1 MNLLTGETIKLT
13 ALTEEDLTTIINWFE
28 DTTFT
33 QLFDALPAVPKTK
46 TQLTSWY
53 EEFTDTNTQFLFGIR
68 TQHKN
73 DLIGYI
79 EIDGILWNHGVGW
92 ISIAIGESNNRGKGY
107 GYESMKLALDFA
119 FYELNLQRVQLTVFD
134 YNQSAISLYKKLGF
148 QQEGSYRE
156 FIHRNGRRH
165 DMLLFGLLKR
175 EWEVERKNLNN

>member
-13 ALTEEDLTTIINWFE
+13 ALTEDDLTSITTWFE
-28 DTTFT
+28 NTTFT

-46 TQLTSWY
+46 SELTSWY
-53 EEFTDTNTQFLFGIR
+53 EEFTDTNTQFLFAIR
-68 TQHKN
+68 TRNKN
-73 DLIGYI
+73 NFIGYI

-92 ISIAIGESNNRGKGY
+92 ISIAIGDNNNRGKGY
-107 GYESMKLALDFA
+107 GYESMELALDFA
-119 FYELNLQRVQLTVFD
+119 FYELNLNRVQLTVFD

-156 FIHRNGRRH
+156 FIHRYGKRH

-175 EWEVERKNLNN
+175 EWESRTEKLE